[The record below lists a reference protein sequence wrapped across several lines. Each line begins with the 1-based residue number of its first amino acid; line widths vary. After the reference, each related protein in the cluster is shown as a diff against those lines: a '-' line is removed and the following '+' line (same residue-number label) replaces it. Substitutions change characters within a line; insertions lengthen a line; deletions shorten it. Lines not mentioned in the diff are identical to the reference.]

1 MSTEVVHSVVV
12 QPASRLS
19 TFQSTVNYHADV
31 LWIGYPE
38 DRVEENM
45 TSMLFTFPSKK
56 ISFMNMRAFDVSC
69 VLSGMSSSVSPNV
82 WHTQSASSHHRKG
95 SSDIWLYLLGAET
108 QIYIVIYCE
117 AL

>member
-38 DRVEENM
+38 DRVEGNM

-82 WHTQSASSHHRKG
+82 WHTQSASMST
-95 SSDIWLYLLGAET
+95 SSELAPLGVNVVVAVRGRPKT
-108 QIYIVIYCE
+108 M
-117 AL
+117 